1 MSTIWGVK
9 MSIIQAVV
17 CISTVCSPTPVII
30 RDGDTIVVNQ
40 VAYRL
45 KGINTPEIS
54 GKCENNKEHEI
65 DLAFQ
70 AKDYLT
76 MLLSSGD
83 VHIYRDGYD
92 RYRRVLAD
100 VVVNGENVGDRLI
113 KQGLA
118 RKWTK
123 KWSKQPEPWC
133 K

>member
-1 MSTIWGVK
+1 

-17 CISTVCSPTPVII
+17 CISTICTQTPII
-30 RDGDTIVVNQ
+30 VRDGDTIVVHD
-40 VAYRL
+40 VAYRI

-54 GKCENNKEHEI
+54 GKCKSNKKHEI

-70 AKDYLT
+70 AKDYLA

-92 RYRRVLAD
+92 RYGRVLSD
-100 VVVNGENVGDRLI
+100 IVVHGENVGERLI

-118 RKWTK
+118 RKWTR
-123 KWSKQPEPWC
+123 KWNKQPEPWC

>member
-1 MSTIWGVK
+1 

-17 CISTVCSPTPVII
+17 CVSTICSQTPVIV
-30 RDGDTIVVNQ
+30 RDGDTIVVNEIS
-40 VAYRL
+40 YRL

-54 GKCENNKEHEI
+54 GKCKTNKDYEI
-65 DLAFQ
+65 DLASK

-76 MLLSSGD
+76 KLLLSGD
-83 VHIYRDGYD
+83 VHIYEDGYD
-92 RYRRVLAD
+92 RYSRVLAD
-100 VVVNGENVGDRLI
+100 VVVNGENVGDQLI

-123 KWSKQPEPWC
+123 KWDKQPEPWC